1 MFGANMTRVW
11 DKQSDYGMLKSWWE
25 GHGWCALPAEDLPD
39 TGYIA
44 NETAFGCLY
53 IDIHG
58 RFAMMEWVVTD
69 PSAPPRLCLK
79 SLNEVIDRLL
89 GMAKEIGVQRVY
101 SVLKHDKLEKLYAK
115 HGFIKGDTQVCD
127 MIWTGE

>member
-1 MFGANMTRVW
+1 MTRLW
-11 DKQSDYGMLKSWWE
+11 DKEADYETLKGWWE
-25 GHGWCALPAEDLPD
+25 GHGWTALPVQDLPD
-39 TGYIA
+39 TGFIA

-53 IDIHG
+53 IDIHM

-69 PSAPPRLCLK
+69 PNAAPRACLK
-79 SLNEVIDRLL
+79 SLNEVIDKLL
-89 GMAKEIGVQRVY
+89 ETAKDVGVVRVY
-101 SVLKHDKLEKLYAK
+101 SVLKHEKLEKLYAK

>member
-1 MFGANMTRVW
+1 MTRVW
-11 DKQSDYGMLKSWWE
+11 NRDTDYEMLKSWWE
-25 GHGWCALPAEDLPD
+25 GHGWCSLAVEEIPD
-39 TGYIA
+39 TGFIA
-44 NETAFGCLY
+44 NECAFGCLY

-69 PSAPPRLCLK
+69 PKASPRLAVK

-89 GMAKEIGVQRVY
+89 AMTKEIGVKRVY
-101 SVLKHDKLEKLYAK
+101 SVLKHEKLMKLYQK

-127 MIWTGE
+127 MTYIGE